1 MQTRRPLLTAA
12 LLLAALLL
20 LTLSGC
26 NAARPL
32 TSIPT
37 APPTATGS
45 PTPTPTPTPVPA
57 PTTATPTP
65 EPTPAPMPTS
75 LAAATPP
82 ESPGIPTPDTTAVS
96 SSEVS
101 YDVRNV
107 SAMAITNPVVG
118 AGVAYSDTIEEPTVE
133 EILENSRLPFSIESS
148 PTEIAFRGT
157 TRPDSVRCDWQPVA
171 RTVDQREADIRSWLG
186 IGETE
191 PLPSAEQVISETIK
205 IFKESGALLP
215 EPDLATVKAMAYGG
229 SSSEYGYS
237 YMSCYI
243 DYKVIEYFL
252 GSGAVALTV
261 AYPTFVPAM
270 DYDLYV
276 RSHATGWFGGASDPL
291 MSKGEH
297 QAAQDE
303 EIREYESR
311 IRAIVQARESVV
323 FLAPFTAEG
332 IAVEAWQAVAQWDV
346 QLVDGA
352 LQAVR
357 YGAGDHDAEYT
368 QPLADL
374 KSRITTAAAS
384 DKFAGKRIASTEGL
398 EAYYREIGA
407 YDDITPGDGVDNPFT
422 PAQPPPPHPT
432 PSPP

>member
-1 MQTRRPLLTAA
+1 MPTRRPLLTAA
-12 LLLAALLL
+12 LLLAALILL
-20 LTLSGC
+20 VLAGC
-26 NAARPL
+26 DSARP
-32 TSIPT
+32 TPT
-37 APPTATGS
+37 DAVLPTATIA
-45 PTPTPTPTPVPA
+45 PTPTPTSTP
-57 PTTATPTP
+57 TATPTP
-65 EPTPAPMPTS
+65 APTS
-75 LAAATPP
+75 IPSPTASATLPPTKPAATP
-82 ESPGIPTPDTTAVS
+82 TPPSAVS
-96 SSEVS
+96 YAARDASEL
-101 YDVRNV
+101 
-107 SAMAITNPVVG
+107 AITGPAVG
-118 AGVAYSDTIEEPTVE
+118 AGAAYSGPIAEPTVE
-133 EILENSRLPFSIESS
+133 EILENSRLPFLIESS

-157 TRPDSVRCDWQPVA
+157 TQPDSVRCDWQPVT
-171 RTVDQREADIRSWLG
+171 RTVEQREADIRSWLG

-205 IFKESGALLP
+205 IFKEAGALLP

-252 GSGAVALTV
+252 GSGTVALTA

-276 RSHATGWFGGASDPL
+276 RSHATGWFGNEPEPL
-291 MSKGEH
+291 MSEGEH

-303 EIREYESR
+303 QLWENEERIRE
-311 IRAIVQARESVV
+311 IVQARESVV

-346 QLVDGA
+346 QLVDGV

-357 YGAGDHDAEYT
+357 YGAGDHDEEYT
-368 QPLADL
+368 QTLDNL
-374 KSRITTAAAS
+374 KSRITTAATT
-384 DKFAGKRIASTEGL
+384 DQFAGKRIASTEGL

-407 YDDITPGDGVDNPFT
+407 YDDITPGDGLDNPFT